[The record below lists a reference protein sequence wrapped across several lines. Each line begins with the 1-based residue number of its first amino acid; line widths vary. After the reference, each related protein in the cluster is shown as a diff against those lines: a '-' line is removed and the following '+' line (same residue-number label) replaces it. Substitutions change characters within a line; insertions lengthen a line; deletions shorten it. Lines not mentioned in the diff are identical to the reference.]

1 MATDRNPQKLLI
13 RGGQVYD
20 HDGDVHKPPVADILI
35 EGGNIVAVGLN
46 LPATLSP
53 GAQVSR
59 R

>member
-1 MATDRNPQKLLI
+1 MVTDRNPQKLLI
-13 RGGQVYD
+13 RG
-20 HDGDVHKPPVADILI
+20 VHKPVVADILI

>member
-13 RGGQVYD
+13 RGSQVYD

-46 LPATLSP
+46 LPATL
-53 GAQVSR
+53 VTC
-59 R
+59 

>member
-1 MATDRNPQKLLI
+1 MATDRNPQKLVI
-13 RGGQVYD
+13 RGV
-20 HDGDVHKPPVADILI
+20 KSMTTAVADILI